1 MATRERPILPL
12 GSGAFLWD
20 LLAGLVLTWPCHAKS
35 LAPFVRTRLSPRAG
49 SATQGRLAAY
59 LGLRGAGEHKVQ
71 APKVELQVH
80 CSNSQTFFI
89 LGLSFSVAADLAS
102 QEHCAQAAIPRT
114 IIESAPLAGAGYG
127 AAATASA
134 QRTTG

>member
-1 MATRERPILPL
+1 MP
-12 GSGAFLWD
+12 
-20 LLAGLVLTWPCHAKS
+20 GLVFPSPYHAKS

-71 APKVELQVH
+71 APKIELQVH

-89 LGLSFSVAADLAS
+89 LGLSFSVAGDLAS
-102 QEHCAQAAIPRT
+102 QERCSQAAIPRT
-114 IIESAPLAGAGYG
+114 IVESAPLDGAGYG